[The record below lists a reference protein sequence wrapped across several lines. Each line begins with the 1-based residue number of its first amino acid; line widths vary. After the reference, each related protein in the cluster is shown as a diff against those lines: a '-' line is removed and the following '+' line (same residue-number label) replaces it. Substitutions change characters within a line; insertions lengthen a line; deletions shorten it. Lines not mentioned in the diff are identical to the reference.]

1 MCSLLTST
9 FSIIF
14 SPSASP
20 FTFYL
25 RRVLNVHNWAFDFI
39 RFFDPL
45 FSLCVS
51 LSSLQTRLWIGCVF
65 FLPRNLRRRWGNGNC
80 VYRVTNMEGAFSS
93 KSLLVSHSVS
103 KRRWLNLSR

>member
-51 LSSLQTRLWIGCVF
+51 LSSLQTRLWMDFGSKEDIYIHIYELCF
-65 FLPRNLRRRWGNGNC
+65 QTFEQMR
-80 VYRVTNMEGAFSS
+80 FSS
-93 KSLLVSHSVS
+93 A
-103 KRRWLNLSR
+103 

>member
-45 FSLCVS
+45 FSLC
-51 LSSLQTRLWIGCVF
+51 LSLQTRLGIGCVF
-65 FLPRNLRRRWGNGNC
+65 FPTKSPEKMRKRKLCIPSN
-80 VYRVTNMEGAFSS
+80 NMEGAFSS
-93 KSLLVSHSVS
+93 KSC
-103 KRRWLNLSR
+103 